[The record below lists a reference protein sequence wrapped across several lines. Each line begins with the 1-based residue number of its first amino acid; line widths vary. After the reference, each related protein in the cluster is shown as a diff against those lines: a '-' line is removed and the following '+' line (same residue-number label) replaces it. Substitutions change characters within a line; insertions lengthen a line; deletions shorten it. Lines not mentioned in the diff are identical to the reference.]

1 MAAQRRRR
9 FPYMASTEGCSR
21 DSKISPIITFAF
33 RESCKKLKVFSH
45 IFMTVEP
52 TLSESFRERHMWTA
66 PKCATTALLKAIQ
79 ERFLMFAPFYE
90 CRVKDKFPS
99 QKVGTEVQIKVCM
112 SC

>member
-1 MAAQRRRR
+1 MPLLHAGSIG
-9 FPYMASTEGCSR
+9 PLS
-21 DSKISPIITFAF
+21 
-33 RESCKKLKVFSH
+33 SCFTYICEIV
-45 IFMTVEP
+45 TVEP

-99 QKVGTEVQIKVCM
+99 QKAHSRIF
-112 SC
+112 SLA